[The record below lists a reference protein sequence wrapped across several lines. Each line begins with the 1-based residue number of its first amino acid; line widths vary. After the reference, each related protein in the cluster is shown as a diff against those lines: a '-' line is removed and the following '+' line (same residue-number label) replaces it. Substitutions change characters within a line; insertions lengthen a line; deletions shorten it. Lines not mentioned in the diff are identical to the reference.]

1 MYSIGEAARLTG
13 ISAYTLRYYEQI
25 GLLHSP
31 QRLGGKP
38 DGARQYD
45 EQDVRFIQFIYGLKQ
60 TGMKLED
67 TLHKRIGMLDRHLAR
82 LDAQI
87 KQLESVRKIAEEK
100 RSMYDAMLLEQL
112 QKNAQKDSPMK
123 ASPFVLSFCIVYQ
136 GYASNSFCLNAC
148 TFPSGSPIAAK

>member
-1 MYSIGEAARLTG
+1 M
-13 ISAYTLRYYEQI
+13 SAYTLRYYEQI

-38 DGARQYD
+38 DGVRQYD

-60 TGMKLED
+60 TGMKLEDIAAFTEDGCLLSGNRLPYDIED

-112 QKNAQKDSPMK
+112 QKNAQKD
-123 ASPFVLSFCIVYQ
+123 
-136 GYASNSFCLNAC
+136 
-148 TFPSGSPIAAK
+148 

>member
-13 ISAYTLRYYEQI
+13 ISVYTLRYYEQI

-38 DGARQYD
+38 DGVRQYD

-60 TGMKLED
+60 TGMKLEDIAAFTEDGCLLSGNRLPHDIED

-112 QKNAQKDSPMK
+112 QKNAQKD
-123 ASPFVLSFCIVYQ
+123 
-136 GYASNSFCLNAC
+136 
-148 TFPSGSPIAAK
+148 

>member
-38 DGARQYD
+38 DGVRQYD

-60 TGMKLED
+60 TGMKLEDIAAFTEDGCLLSGNRLPHDIED

-112 QKNAQKDSPMK
+112 QKNAQKD
-123 ASPFVLSFCIVYQ
+123 
-136 GYASNSFCLNAC
+136 
-148 TFPSGSPIAAK
+148 

>member
-25 GLLHSP
+25 GLLPSP

-38 DGARQYD
+38 DGVRQYD

-60 TGMKLED
+60 TGMKLEDIAAFTEAGCLLSGNRLPHDIED

-112 QKNAQKDSPMK
+112 QKNAQKD
-123 ASPFVLSFCIVYQ
+123 
-136 GYASNSFCLNAC
+136 
-148 TFPSGSPIAAK
+148 

>member
-38 DGARQYD
+38 DGVRQYD

-60 TGMKLED
+60 TGMKLEDIAAFTEAGCLLSGNRLPHDIED

-87 KQLESVRKIAEEK
+87 KQLESIRKIAEEK

-112 QKNAQKDSPMK
+112 QKNAQKD
-123 ASPFVLSFCIVYQ
+123 
-136 GYASNSFCLNAC
+136 
-148 TFPSGSPIAAK
+148 

>member
-13 ISAYTLRYYEQI
+13 ISAHTLRYYEQI
-25 GLLHSP
+25 GLLYSP

-38 DGARQYD
+38 DGVRQYD

-60 TGMKLED
+60 TGMKLEDIAAFTEDGCLLSGNRLPHDIED

-112 QKNAQKDSPMK
+112 QKNAQKD
-123 ASPFVLSFCIVYQ
+123 
-136 GYASNSFCLNAC
+136 
-148 TFPSGSPIAAK
+148 

>member
-38 DGARQYD
+38 DGVRQYD

-60 TGMKLED
+60 TGMKLEDIAAFTGDGCLLSGNRLPHDIED

-112 QKNAQKDSPMK
+112 QKNALKD
-123 ASPFVLSFCIVYQ
+123 
-136 GYASNSFCLNAC
+136 
-148 TFPSGSPIAAK
+148 